1 MSGGDGRAWKK
12 CAGAV
17 ADDADEDRVVHLLRL
32 QRNGHKQEQNYREQL
47 PKHVGSF
54 VVFARS
60 PCFGA
65 WTHKEKGPEA

>member
-17 ADDADEDRVVHLLRL
+17 ADDADEDRVIRLLRL
-32 QRNGHKQEQNYREQL
+32 QRSGHKQEQTYREQL
-47 PKHVGSF
+47 PKHVGTF
-54 VVFARS
+54 VVFERS

-65 WTHKEKGPEA
+65 WPYKEKGPEA